1 MIFKWYDTQVLW
13 CRPALGARP
22 YSAELTSAPKM
33 LDTDLHYYNSILVVG
48 TELNGLNN
56 FLDKGTNES
65 GMFVSL
71 QYNHL
76 DMDRWSYS

>member
-1 MIFKWYDTQVLW
+1 MIFKWYDSQMLW
-13 CRPALGARP
+13 RRPTWGVRP
-22 YSAELTSAPKM
+22 YGAELASAPKM
-33 LDTDLHYYNSILVVG
+33 LDTDLHYYDFILVVG

-56 FLDKGTNES
+56 FLDKGSNES

-76 DMDRWSYS
+76 GMARWSYS